1 MTRPLFTHVYGTL
14 CCITATCSGNVV
26 LRHKLNTL
34 KLAHDASATDVANG
48 LMNLPNSKHESAVFT
63 AGSPV
68 TAVMSGAATLC
79 STAGTTTAIT
89 FSGETGALPSIDVQ
103 SNQLA
108 STATTP
114 TIYFETVQTL
124 TCVMTGAASGS
135 FALELDGVTTDDIA
149 FDASAATIQTQ
160 LTTMYVQELRERIP
174 AQAAPTHCAR
184 VPSRERRCEPLKRSY
199 SRFKTRSGS
208 VLGSSLRSSLPRTL
222 PTHARFARRYGKVN
236 AAAAITAVVTF
247 GAGAA
252 PCADASTV
260 VTTMKLRTAS
270 GNLPSLGVIGSLIDA
285 TVNAPTALTLSFAAR
300 GSKDSKVCSGI
311 GTCNSENGK
320 CDCGYYYSFADQYG
334 GACSAPVINTS
345 SWTGVETCPGVV
357 YQSDLSLPVPKPSS
371 LPRLYFTQASNIS
384 NTGLHYYLTGG
395 ETDAVPS
402 PMLNMTNASVGA
414 LALDLAEGK
423 FAQSSR
429 QRVADEERSA
439 PSAFC
444 SHPPP
449 LCSGMYV
456 AHTHVCTQASCTTST
471 AATSASSARLCT
483 TTRRRTSAARP
494 SSTARTRTRT
504 PARRSTTSR
513 RSLPCRRR
521 RRTGS
526 RWT

>member
-1 MTRPLFTHVYGTL
+1 MFMALTFMTRPLFTHVYGTL

-199 SRFKTRSGS
+199 SRFKTRSARSATLARSWRVHKLTFTPIPSGASLNMGSRLVNAFSLVKSMSPCFGKYRVRSMSLKLSECSRRKRHLSFTAAPLLLLSLRCSARGRS
-208 VLGSSLRSSLPRTL
+208 VLSWRHF
-222 PTHARFARRYGKVN
+222 HAF
-236 AAAAITAVVTF
+236 
-247 GAGAA
+247 
-252 PCADASTV
+252 
-260 VTTMKLRTAS
+260 
-270 GNLPSLGVIGSLIDA
+270 
-285 TVNAPTALTLSFAAR
+285 
-300 GSKDSKVCSGI
+300 
-311 GTCNSENGK
+311 
-320 CDCGYYYSFADQYG
+320 
-334 GACSAPVINTS
+334 
-345 SWTGVETCPGVV
+345 
-357 YQSDLSLPVPKPSS
+357 
-371 LPRLYFTQASNIS
+371 
-384 NTGLHYYLTGG
+384 
-395 ETDAVPS
+395 
-402 PMLNMTNASVGA
+402 
-414 LALDLAEGK
+414 
-423 FAQSSR
+423 
-429 QRVADEERSA
+429 
-439 PSAFC
+439 
-444 SHPPP
+444 
-449 LCSGMYV
+449 
-456 AHTHVCTQASCTTST
+456 
-471 AATSASSARLCT
+471 
-483 TTRRRTSAARP
+483 
-494 SSTARTRTRT
+494 
-504 PARRSTTSR
+504 
-513 RSLPCRRR
+513 
-521 RRTGS
+521 
-526 RWT
+526 